1 MEKDQNP
8 VHNKGYRNVF
18 CPHYRSCLD
27 YASKHYWECWTCL
40 HCGHKQEQELP
51 RDVMLSPNAAD
62 PYHTVS
68 PSLCRKKRNNSVIG
82 FE

>member
-40 HCGHKQEQELP
+40 HCGHKQEEELP

-62 PYHTVS
+62 PYHSVS